1 MKRANNNS
9 LHFWLI
15 SIITGLFFA
24 YSISCHWLGFLQES
38 KINRLIL
45 ILVFGGLCSFIAYLF
60 IRWGF
65 KFLNELVT
73 PKWIILDSGIA
84 LVGALVLT
92 IVFSFL
98 YTNLQTQSSQII
110 SRFWLVG
117 LYFSDFLSLAS
128 LLFTLGLILI
138 FIITRKYD
146 LARIP
151 QLFPLIFPLPLIL
164 FICILCN
171 LVVAS
176 NDPLSTFNQLVRL
189 PSNSLIGLD
198 QGSRTFKENI
208 RVDAVFFKHYAGW
221 TLIAPKDL
229 LLDLRLNRDVTLLRW
244 GRIASINFAAYPVE
258 LSDDEMKD
266 LLSRPAEK
274 VENGL
279 GQRYVAILENDPNH
293 QVCLRVN
300 ADLIFIVPV
309 SLSPVCQNR

>member
-1 MKRANNNS
+1 MKKVKNN

-15 SIITGLFFA
+15 SVIIGLYFA
-24 YSISCHWLGFLQES
+24 YSISFHWFGFLQES
-38 KINRLIL
+38 KINRLSL
-45 ILVFGGLCSFIAYLF
+45 ILLFGGLCSFIAYFF

-65 KFLNELVT
+65 KFLHELVT
-73 PKWIILDSGIA
+73 PKWIKLVSGIA
-84 LVGALVLT
+84 LAGALVLT
-92 IVFSFL
+92 FVLSFSF
-98 YTNLQTQSSQII
+98 TKLQTQSSEVI

-128 LLFTLGLILI
+128 LLFALGLISI

-151 QLFPLIFPLPLIL
+151 RFFPLIFPLPLIL
-164 FICILCN
+164 LICILFN
-171 LVVAS
+171 LVHAS
-176 NDPLSTFNQLVRL
+176 NDQLSTINQLIRL

-229 LLDLRLNRDVTLLRW
+229 LLDLKLNRDGTLLRW
-244 GRIASINFAAYPVE
+244 GRIASITFAAYPFE
-258 LSDDEMKD
+258 LSDDEMND
-266 LLSRPAEK
+266 LLSRPSEK

-293 QVCLRVN
+293 QVCLRVK

-309 SLSPVCQNR
+309 SLSPVCQFR